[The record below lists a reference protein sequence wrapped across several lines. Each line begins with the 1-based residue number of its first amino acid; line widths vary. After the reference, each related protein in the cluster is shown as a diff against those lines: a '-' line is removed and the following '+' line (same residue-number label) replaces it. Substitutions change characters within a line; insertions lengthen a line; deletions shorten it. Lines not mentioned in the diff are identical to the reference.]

1 MKDKLKRVAR
11 DHGVP
16 AVKAAVN
23 AIPYVGGTIA
33 SLIDDYVPTAK
44 QEAKRKAFDHLANKV
59 ADLESRVVEDAINKE
74 DFADL
79 YFKFEALAA
88 KTNREDKL
96 RTGANILA
104 NSLLPPTEPNRS
116 PYEEL
121 EHLMHCAD
129 ALTSG
134 AIAVLGA
141 SIKVRPPR
149 HASQGDTPFGF
160 KELHRLVP
168 DLDAQVLMSLIAEL
182 RGFHLLN
189 VTEGLIQ
196 SPEFEAYQFRVTPL
210 GSRFADRFI
219 EGRM

>member
-1 MKDKLKRVAR
+1 MKDKLKAITTHPVT
-11 DHGVP
+11 
-16 AVKAAVN
+16 KAGIN
-23 AIPYVGGTIA
+23 LIPYVGGTIA
-33 SLIDDYVPTAK
+33 SLIEDYVPTAK
-44 QEAKRKAFDHLANKV
+44 EGAKRKALEHLVEKV
-59 ADLESRVVEDAINKE
+59 ADIDSRIVKDAINKD

-96 RTGANILA
+96 RTAANIFA

-141 SIKVRPPR
+141 SIKVKPPR

-160 KELHRLVP
+160 KELHHMLP
-168 DLDAQVLMSLIAEL
+168 NMDPQVVMGSIAEL
-182 RGFHLLN
+182 RGLHLLN

>member
-1 MKDKLKRVAR
+1 MKDKLKEVAKT
-11 DHGVP
+11 HSLPVT
-16 AVKAAVN
+16 KAAIN
-23 AIPYVGGTIA
+23 AIPWVGGSIA

-44 QEAKRKAFDHLANKV
+44 EEAKRKALEHLAEKV
-59 ADLESRVVEDAINKE
+59 ARIVKDAINKE

-96 RTGANILA
+96 RTAANILA
-104 NSLLPPTEPNRS
+104 NSLLPPTESNRS

-141 SIKVRPPR
+141 SRKVRPPR

-168 DLDAQVLMSLIAEL
+168 GMDSQVIMGAIAEL
-182 RGFHLLN
+182 RGLHLLN

-210 GSRFADRFI
+210 GSRFAERFI
-219 EGRM
+219 EGKM